1 MVKVFS
7 LLTTGKLQSIISI
20 SILTSMGLALNT
32 SLLNVRNKPLK
43 RLPTKWCA
51 AVEMNCGEVIG
62 FDMSDVTVLFMSK
75 LRERRK
81 EFLLQG
87 RKSVH
92 GSAPRERSKLRMMSW
107 STTYQTDDQ
116 ALNKQFKG
124 SVL

>member
-1 MVKVFS
+1 M
-7 LLTTGKLQSIISI
+7 
-20 SILTSMGLALNT
+20 
-32 SLLNVRNKPLK
+32 RNKPLK

-75 LRERRK
+75 KRERRK

-107 STTYQTDDQ
+107 STTYQT
-116 ALNKQFKG
+116 
-124 SVL
+124 